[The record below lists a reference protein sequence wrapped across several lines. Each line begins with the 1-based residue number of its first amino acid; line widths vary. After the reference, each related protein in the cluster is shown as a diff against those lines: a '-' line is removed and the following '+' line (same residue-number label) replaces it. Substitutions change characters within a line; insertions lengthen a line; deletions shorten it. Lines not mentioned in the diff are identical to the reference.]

1 MRNLSKIIYQSIRI
15 SLKNL
20 INHLKPE
27 CIILYG
33 SFARGDYNE
42 RSDIDIIVIST
53 NIPLN
58 FYKRMQQ
65 LYELIDINE
74 VIDILGYTPDEFKQ
88 MLEKRHCTSLFAMD
102 EGIPL
107 YGKKFFNELKKSYNQ
122 IIQKYQLIK
131 KSSAWVP
138 KFLD

>member
-1 MRNLSKIIYQSIRI
+1 MKNSGKAVYQSIKI

-20 INHLKPE
+20 ISHLKPE

-53 NIPLN
+53 NLPLN

-65 LYELIDINE
+65 LYELIDTNE
-74 VIDILGYTPDEFKQ
+74 VIDILGYTPDEFIQ
-88 MLEKRHCTSLFAMD
+88 MLEKRHCTSLFTMD

-107 YGKKFFNELKKSYNQ
+107 YGKKYFNELKKKYNQ
-122 IIQKYQLIK
+122 IIEKYQLVK

-138 KFLD
+138 KLLD